1 MTLRC
6 VCTLFRLFR
15 GTWLTYHTFGSHK
28 GFWDVFSFISAR
40 IGPNAILHVYCDSH
54 PVCDS
59 DVGQNSPKLNIILIQ
74 TPKIVDID
82 SISAP
87 KHLPTSAQMSR
98 SRCFRPFFEPPFHGV
113 HTARL
118 GHRIAADVFLG
129 NHLGQSSPI
138 GLSVAYT
145 RLSGFSA
152 TPQLVKL
159 GLIFAAELVPPE
171 FDFNLRYLNA
181 LPIQTSIGLLLVV
194 GLHPQCR
201 VQMSLSFLTLFT
213 SRRVTSALT
222 HYLLTDHLLLSFHRK
237 LLGSFLE
244 HRIDFN
250 CLPAAREGVATNIST
265 LSSSFVASHFSSL
278 RRILTC
284 WILAKSD
291 LDQHSHPFSLLTDLW
306 PLNENSR
313 PDLTELVIDINSRL
327 TRSWV
332 KLHSKS
338 KCSLTLLGMRRTYC
352 FLMIR
357 SDSDFAFE
365 VEFVLQTSSTEL
377 KKLKFRRRLLG
388 FEVAQGE
395 CRSKFHLHVLNFQL
409 KSSATHLDSN
419 AIISPHPNL
428 DYLDSGLDWF
438 ARWVPVPLLPSR

>member
-1 MTLRC
+1 MFVFKSSTIEIPKEEGDQILLSTTIPIFWPSTLLGSGHAAS
-6 VCTLFRLFR
+6 TPASIPSHLEATPALFRVRDSGKRDTAFATHFQRFWNGSAIVGRHHAKL
-15 GTWLTYHTFGSHK
+15 LTYDGMVTPRISG

-40 IGPNAILHVYCDSH
+40 IGPNAILGFDFGWGKWAWRRTLAAEYDDSH

-138 GLSVAYT
+138 GLSVAES
-145 RLSGFSA
+145 L
-152 TPQLVKL
+152 
-159 GLIFAAELVPPE
+159 FAPLAPSPPP
-171 FDFNLRYLNA
+171 FTCRYSPSNA
-181 LPIQTSIGLLLVV
+181 QRTQSTLPSESLT
-194 GLHPQCR
+194 QCR
-201 VQMSLSFLTLFT
+201 VQMSLSFLSTFRILN
-213 SRRVTSALT
+213 
-222 HYLLTDHLLLSFHRK
+222 LTDHLLLFIPSQTIGK
-237 LLGSFLE
+237 L
-244 HRIDFN
+244 
-250 CLPAAREGVATNIST
+250 PW
-265 LSSSFVASHFSSL
+265 
-278 RRILTC
+278 ILT
-284 WILAKSD
+284 AAG
-291 LDQHSHPFSLLTDLW
+291 F
-306 PLNENSR
+306 
-313 PDLTELVIDINSRL
+313 VIDINSRL

-332 KLHSKS
+332 KSTYSQRSILTSTSSLHCEVKND
-338 KCSLTLLGMRRTYC
+338 SLGLRVCLS
-352 FLMIR
+352 FVLQ
-357 SDSDFAFE
+357 

-428 DYLDSGLDWF
+428 D
-438 ARWVPVPLLPSR
+438 LPRFRS